1 MSDGWQSTSNKP
13 VINVIL
19 GVDGMLTLRLAADC
33 SGEDKTMPFICGLL
47 CKVIDELGPENI
59 FSVVMDGAC
68 KGAFPLIRGKY
79 PHVQCFTCPAHA
91 LDGYIKNICGSKEE
105 IQMQRNEMG
114 GVGVQ
119 HVAWDEDFF
128 EKAFAQAWQCI
139 QAVSAHQKPL
149 ARFRAIAEALP
160 ANEQIPGGTEP
171 KKYGETRYGS
181 RVTMSERMINTKR
194 IYEKLMLDQEYM
206 SWLDRQAPKTKE
218 KVRM

>member
-1 MSDGWQSTSNKP
+1 
-13 VINVIL
+13 
-19 GVDGMLTLRLAADC
+19 
-33 SGEDKTMPFICGLL
+33 MPFICGLL

-79 PHVQCFTCPAHA
+79 PHIQCFTCPAHG
-91 LDGYIKNICGSKEE
+91 LDGFIKNICGSKEE

-139 QAVSAHQKPL
+139 QTVTAHQKPL
-149 ARFRAIAEALP
+149 ARFRVIAESLP
-160 ANEQIPGGTEP
+160 SEGD
-171 KKYGETRYGS
+171 GS
-181 RVTMSERMINTKR
+181 RGQDGYLVSDGG
-194 IYEKLMLDQEYM
+194 LL
-206 SWLDRQAPKTKE
+206 
-218 KVRM
+218 

>member
-1 MSDGWQSTSNKP
+1 MSDGCQSTSNKP

-19 GVDGMLTLRLAADC
+19 GVDGMLTLRLASDC

-91 LDGYIKNICGSKEE
+91 LDGYIKNICDSKEE

-128 EKAFAQAWQCI
+128 EKAFGQAWQCI